1 MFKEIFNE
9 VYIIWIYLLVTI
21 KINLHNIMYRDV
33 YYTDVYKYRD
43 DKNNYTHQSS
53 MIKVEMTKKG
63 CFLYCYTVN
72 SIYIYVYIGFY
83 LLYCRL

>member
-1 MFKEIFNE
+1 MFKAIFNE

-33 YYTDVYKYRD
+33 YYTAVYKYRD

-63 CFLYCYTVN
+63 CFLYCYC
-72 SIYIYVYIGFY
+72 IYVYIGCY
-83 LLYCRL
+83 LLYCGL

>member
-1 MFKEIFNE
+1 MFMFKEIFNE

-53 MIKVEMTKKG
+53 MIKVEMTKKVV
-63 CFLYCYTVN
+63 FYIIIL
-72 SIYIYVYIGFY
+72 YIYVYIG
-83 LLYCRL
+83 C